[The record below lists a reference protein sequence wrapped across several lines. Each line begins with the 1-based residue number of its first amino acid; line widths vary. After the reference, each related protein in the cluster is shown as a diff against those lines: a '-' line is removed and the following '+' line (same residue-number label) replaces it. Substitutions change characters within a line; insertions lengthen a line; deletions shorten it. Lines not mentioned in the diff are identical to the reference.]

1 MDTIGI
7 NLNITVWDEHIPEIE
22 QYIWTIKERIR
33 AMTNMLP
40 FDQLPHQLIVEI
52 AFNEVFWINCF
63 PHKDGI
69 HNTFSPLT
77 VVTGSK
83 IDFNKHCRLQLG
95 AYVQIHEQHNNSLF
109 SRTAGAI
116 ALFTSGNEQARY
128 YYLSLHRQ
136 KSGKKY
142 VDSISH
148 SC

>member
-7 NLNITVWDEHIPEIE
+7 NLNITVWGEHIPEIE

-40 FDQLPHQLIVEI
+40 FDQLSHQLIVEI
-52 AFNEVFWINCF
+52 AFNEVFWVNCF

-83 IDFNKHCRLQLG
+83 IDFNKHCRLQFG
-95 AYVQIHEQHNNSLF
+95 VYVQIHEQYNNSLLP
-109 SRTAGAI
+109 RTAGAI
-116 ALFTSGNEQARY
+116 DLCTTGNEQASY
-128 YYLSLHRQ
+128 YFLSLTQ
-136 KSGKKY
+136 AKEW
-142 VDSISH
+142 
-148 SC
+148 